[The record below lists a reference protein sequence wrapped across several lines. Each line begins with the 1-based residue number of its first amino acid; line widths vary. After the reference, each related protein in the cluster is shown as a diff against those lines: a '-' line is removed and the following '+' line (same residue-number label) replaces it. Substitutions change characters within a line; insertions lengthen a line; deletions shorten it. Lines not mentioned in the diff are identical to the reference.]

1 MKILDSALAF
11 NVAYVLYFKT
21 SIGVLIDVFF
31 EAGTVAFCT
40 GPGVHVLKAK
50 GLEAKL

>member
-1 MKILDSALAF
+1 MKILDPPLAF
-11 NVAYVLYFKT
+11 NVAHVLYFKT
-21 SIGVLIDVFF
+21 SIGVLNRVFF

-40 GPGVHVLKAK
+40 GPGARVLKAR

>member
-1 MKILDSALAF
+1 MKILDPPLAF

-21 SIGVLIDVFF
+21 SRGVLNRGVF

-40 GPGVHVLKAK
+40 GPGVHVLKAR